1 LDAGAPG
8 RYQMVTKVVN
18 EKCMTVHLQFVPRA
32 IFSAV
37 RFYSR
42 CAQEYMY
49 L

>member
-1 LDAGAPG
+1 
-8 RYQMVTKVVN
+8 MVTKVVN
-18 EKCMTVHLQFVPRA
+18 EKCMTVHLQFVRSTL
-32 IFSAV
+32 FSAV